1 MITRDELKGLR
12 DSIGKGVQKKA
23 EVSVISQNELNRIRK
38 EVMIQEK
45 EQVEAEKKIAGE
57 QK

>member
-12 DSIGKGVQKKA
+12 DSIGKGTQKKA
-23 EVSVISQNELNRIRK
+23 EVSVISQADLNRIRK

-57 QK
+57 